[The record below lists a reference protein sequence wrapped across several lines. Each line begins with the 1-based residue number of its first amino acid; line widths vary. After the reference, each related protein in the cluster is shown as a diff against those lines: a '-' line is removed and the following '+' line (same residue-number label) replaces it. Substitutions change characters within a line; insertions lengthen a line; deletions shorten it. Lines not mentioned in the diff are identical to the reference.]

1 MSPETFSLLSAGLGA
16 VCLILAGLACLLTVR
31 WVRKQRETSARAAQ
45 LDQHALQ
52 VQGAQL
58 EGKQAE
64 LATVK
69 EEVAFLR
76 ELESVRFAQR
86 YLETKNGLE
95 LRFRRLETQQ
105 ERWREREHEA
115 QRKLDELSLS
125 KEQKAGEVA
134 KMRADLTKTQM
145 DARTLEEALRA
156 VSSLGE
162 IPMADLKDAL
172 TRLRRRQAEITTRL
186 DQLALEGEEKC
197 AERDRLHSELL
208 RARSEA
214 ERLGREIEV
223 TRAAGPLLD
232 GLLGVSAEMQR
243 KMERIED
250 RLGGSL
256 RSLNGVRGHEPLAG
270 FLKAVTGNWDPSLL
284 PLAAGEAKNGD
295 AEETPSRSGENG
307 SGSPGL
313 EGEPQLENGRSHAE
327 EEVLASSPST

>member
-1 MSPETFSLLSAGLGA
+1 MSPETFSLLGAALGA
-16 VCLILAGLACLLTVR
+16 VCLIGAGSMCLFTVR
-31 WVRKQRETSARAAQ
+31 WVRGQRETSARAAQ

-58 EGKQAE
+58 QGKEAE
-64 LATVK
+64 LATLK

-105 ERWREREHEA
+105 ERWRERERDA
-115 QRKLDELSLS
+115 QKRLDELALT

-134 KMRADLTKTQM
+134 RMRAELTKTQL
-145 DARTLEEALRA
+145 DGRTLEEALRA
-156 VSSLGE
+156 VSTLGE

-186 DQLALEGEEKC
+186 DQLALEGEEKF
-197 AERDRLHSELL
+197 AERDRVQHELL
-208 RARSEA
+208 RARTEA
-214 ERLGREIEV
+214 ERLGREIEI
-223 TRAAGPLLD
+223 TRAAGPMLD

-270 FLKAVTGNWDPSLL
+270 FLKAVTGAWDPTL
-284 PLAAGEAKNGD
+284 PSVGPGQTRSGD
-295 AEETPSRSGENG
+295 ADETAARNGENG
-307 SGSPGL
+307 TEGATF
-313 EGEPQLENGRSHAE
+313 GEPHRENGRSHPRE
-327 EEVLASSPST
+327 EAMASSSAA